1 VTLDVFI
8 WEQPD
13 GTWIARC
20 ETHKAW
26 KYVAGSYDEAKAGAP
41 TSLKR
46 HHSRHLQFR
55 FFVVGTVST

>member
-1 VTLDVFI
+1 MTLDVFI
-8 WEQPD
+8 IEMPD
-13 GTWIARC
+13 GTWVAKC

-26 KYVAGSYDEAKAGAP
+26 KYVADSYDEAMAGCQ

-46 HHSRHLQFR
+46 HHSRQLQFR